1 MNTAKIS
8 DQRVFAVVIVV
19 HGYMQSF
26 CNTAEAAPPPL
37 KRPIGRAAED
47 RISTRWGHAHGV
59 GDPDSTHNNPEEVAA
74 AAVGGYGVVGQG

>member
-8 DQRVFAVVIVV
+8 DQRVFAVVLVV

-26 CNTAEAAPPPL
+26 CNTVDPAPPPL
-37 KRPIGRAAED
+37 KRPTGRAAED
-47 RISTRWGHAHGV
+47 RISTRWGHAHGT
-59 GDPDSTHNNPEEVAA
+59 GDPCSTHNNLKEVCA